1 MSIGI
6 SSFLTHLYQRAIF
19 ENMVNDV
26 RNIAERYGCNMIYLF
41 GSQADRGSRY
51 LQDESVAPEPSSDL
65 DIAVCFEIP
74 PLDIFKVYGTL
85 YKRFSEIFEPFKA
98 DIVFMHEVDTLFQY
112 EVIKGIRIYEKDADA
127 ADQFE
132 GRIIKRAEDLLY
144 KKRIFDKEIMEAVE
158 DGYFEFEYR
167 PNP

>member
-1 MSIGI
+1 MI
-6 SSFLTHLYQRAIF
+6 
-19 ENMVNDV
+19 NNV
-26 RNIAERYGCNMIYLF
+26 RDIAERYGCNIIYLF
-41 GSQADRGSRY
+41 GSQVDNGGRY
-51 LQDESVAPEPSSDL
+51 LRGESVAIEQCSDL

-74 PLDIFKVYGTL
+74 PLDIFKIYGSL
-85 YKRFSEIFEPFKA
+85 YKGFSEIFEHFKV
-98 DIVFMHEVDTLFQY
+98 DILFMYEVDTLFQY

-132 GRIIKRAEDLLY
+132 EGVIKRAEDLLY

-158 DGYFEFEYR
+158 DGYFEFEYS